1 MVHENS
7 SSVRGQSDKPKGE
20 TKPSTMETSNEI
32 SSITKIAILTSAS
45 ALVYY
50 IYSPLGMNFIQ
61 ITKYIKTMSK
71 TT

>member
-7 SSVRGQSDKPKGE
+7 SSVRGA
-20 TKPSTMETSNEI
+20 KPSTMDQI

-61 ITKYIKTMSK
+61 ITKYIKTMK
-71 TT
+71 AN